1 MCTIL
6 LARNKV
12 EDRTKAISY
21 IEQALGVLQ
30 ENEGDTEQ
38 FQVWVAVCSPVYQS
52 VDLCVVVYCTV
63 SDGGASMALEH
74 NI

>member
-38 FQVWVAVCSPVYQS
+38 FQV
-52 VDLCVVVYCTV
+52 
-63 SDGGASMALEH
+63 
-74 NI
+74 